1 MDAGKV
7 IGRSRESRFQI
18 IRTEIYS
25 ERSCL
30 VVRQNNKSGR
40 ICPFI
45 PSRVKLTTPRQTT
58 NVRSEILRKV
68 EEDRILAVRT
78 QETSQFLLSSPH
90 LVHVNISVRE
100 ALRLQTQPTFT

>member
-7 IGRSRESRFQI
+7 IGTSRESRFQI

-25 ERSCL
+25 ESSCL
-30 VVRQNNKSGR
+30 VVRRNIRSGR

-58 NVRSEILRKV
+58 DTSVEILRKV
-68 EEDRILAVRT
+68 EEELMLAVRT
-78 QETSQFLLSSPH
+78 QETSRFLLSSPH

-100 ALRLQTQPTFT
+100 ARA